1 MALALHY
8 SKNVLVD
15 EAKYLDGVRVADGIG
30 DPQKIFTWVGL
41 IDPSAAELAVF
52 QQRFNLS
59 PLAVED
65 ALSGKQRPKL
75 DTYPEHSSL
84 LLKTINYNT
93 KTNRVI
99 LGDMTI
105 MFSSNFVITVRHGDA
120 MPLRSIRADL
130 ESHPEK
136 LAGGVTAVLHELVD
150 RLVDQYL
157 GVREYLAEDVDEIE
171 DSVFDD
177 EVPAKATQLYFVKRE
192 LIEFRRAVWP
202 LVQPIDRL
210 VSGNVRDVNPA
221 SAFLFSDV
229 RDHLLKVIEEV
240 ESMNELMNAAL
251 QANSALIQMQQNSD
265 MRKISAYVGIG
276 AVPTMVAGI
285 YGMNFK
291 YLPELEWR
299 YGYFVV
305 VGGLLVVCGVLFR
318 LFHKYDWL

>member
-1 MALALHY
+1 
-8 SKNVLVD
+8 
-15 EAKYLDGVRVADGIG
+15 
-30 DPQKIFTWVGL
+30 
-41 IDPSAAELAVF
+41 
-52 QQRFNLS
+52 
-59 PLAVED
+59 
-65 ALSGKQRPKL
+65 
-75 DTYPEHSSL
+75 
-84 LLKTINYNT
+84 
-93 KTNRVI
+93 
-99 LGDMTI
+99 
-105 MFSSNFVITVRHGDA
+105 
-120 MPLRSIRADL
+120 
-130 ESHPEK
+130 
-136 LAGGVTAVLHELVD
+136 
-150 RLVDQYL
+150 
-157 GVREYLAEDVDEIE
+157 
-171 DSVFDD
+171 
-177 EVPAKATQLYFVKRE
+177 
-192 LIEFRRAVWP
+192 VWP